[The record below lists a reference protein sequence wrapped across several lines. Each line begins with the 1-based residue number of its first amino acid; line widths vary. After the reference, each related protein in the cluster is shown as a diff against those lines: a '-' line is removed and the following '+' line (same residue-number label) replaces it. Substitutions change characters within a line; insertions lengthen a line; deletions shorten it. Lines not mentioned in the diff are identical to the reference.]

1 MPSITFD
8 NNSTQDLSG
17 LLSTPRDVIE
27 LGINI
32 CSAVQTSC
40 DEKNFRGS
48 IWPGNITVS
57 GTMPTL
63 GPARGISITSMSPEE
78 LEYIAPEQFWN
89 GENWPES
96 DVYSIGLILYTLLN
110 NGFMPFFEQ
119 TAEQTAEERA
129 AAMQKRMNGHVPP
142 YPATA
147 SRELGDLVLKAIAF
161 KRGDRFSDVSALQA
175 ALEALPEG
183 AAVPAA
189 VPIMPMTEEEVKA
202 AKSYKVDK
210 EFEEITPIKPP
221 KKTKKAKKEKI
232 AGTVPEDTDPVEFRK
247 SPRRRWG
254 WVGPFV
260 AAIVAVAVFLFLMRG
275 CEDDN
280 VIAPPSTTPPV
291 TTEAPQITPDITPE
305 VTPSVDE
312 PVETPEVTEEPKEPR
327 YEVIVANLSWEAA
340 KARCEELGGHLATV
354 SSSRELNQIIA
365 LVVESGA
372 DYIWLGSYRGDD
384 GMWYNV
390 TGEAMTFATWDNNE
404 PSVKDVDGTPED
416 YLMMW
421 FNDKIGAWLYNDMR
435 NDPITPWPRIFGGK
449 VAFVCQFDD

>member
-1 MPSITFD
+1 MSSITFD
-8 NNSTQDLSG
+8 KNSTQDLSK
-17 LLSTPRDVIE
+17 LLSTPREVIE

-32 CSAVQTSC
+32 CSAVQASC

-48 IWPGNITVS
+48 IWPGNITVN

-63 GPARGISITSMSPEE
+63 GPARGISITNMSPEE

-89 GENWPES
+89 GENSPEC

-110 NGFMPFFEQ
+110 NGFMPFFDQTVEQ
-119 TAEQTAEERA
+119 TAEDRA

-142 YPATA
+142 YPLTA
-147 SRELGDLVLKAIAF
+147 GRELGDVILKAISF
-161 KRGDRFSDVSALQA
+161 KKGDRYSDVSALQT
-175 ALEALPEG
+175 ALESLPEG

-210 EFEEITPIKPP
+210 EFEETTPLPAKKP
-221 KKTKKAKKEKI
+221 KKAKKEKI
-232 AGTVPEDTDPVEFRK
+232 AGTVPEDTDPTEFRK

-254 WVGPFV
+254 WVGPVV
-260 AAIVAVAVFLFLMRG
+260 AAIAVVAVLLFLLRG
-275 CEDDN
+275 CEDN
-280 VIAPPSTTPPV
+280 VIEPPSEPTPPV
-291 TTEAPQITPDITPE
+291 SSETPE
-305 VTPSVDE
+305 VTP
-312 PVETPEVTEEPKEPR
+312 PVETPSQPDETEPPVVTEAPKEPR
-327 YEVIVANLSWEAA
+327 YEVIVENLSWEAA

-372 DYIWLGSYRGDD
+372 EYIWLGSYRGDD
-384 GMWYNV
+384 GMWHNV

-404 PSVKDVDGTPED
+404 PSVKDIDGTPED

-421 FNDKIGAWLYNDMR
+421 FNKNIGAWLYNDMR
-435 NDPITPWPRIFGGK
+435 NDPITPWPNIFGGK
-449 VAFVCQFDD
+449 VAFVCQFDE